1 MRRNSSSPC
10 NKDCG
15 QNVLSS
21 VIRPFGITIQI
32 MLLSSLIFIAALVT
46 SDGNADSGAT
56 WHHDSVSAEQP
67 LTFEAPKL
75 IVVERTVWQPVA
87 ESDDGA
93 EYVGGG
99 WEFSTVDEL
108 LDEEG
113 TYLVQPQAESAQSR
127 RTSVELIDL
136 ILPTVDDNDGHD
148 DFLPNVDTTLF
159 IPVSTYSPTGPP
171 TYILT
176 TPQPTD
182 MDIFYTLPPVEA
194 MTPQPVEPITLPPVE
209 PITTQ
214 PVEPMTLPPVEPM
227 TPQPVEPMTP
237 QPVEPK
243 TPQPVEPM
251 TLPPVEP
258 MTLPPV
264 EPMTL
269 PPVEPMTPQPVEPMT
284 LPPVEPMTSQPVE
297 PMTLLPTDMETLLP
311 VMPVTLHP
319 KINTLAPTVS
329 ETISSPAPTV
339 TPTYFLT
346 IDPTY
351 VGVLLNTPEPMEN
364 VDILAMPTPPPSSI
378 MKFIDLDIEGFE
390 FTFPPINGEPI
401 TTSLAPS
408 SATPTGLPTYILT
421 TPVPTLSTSSATI
434 LFPSLVLS
442 KCSPSSKCSA
452 CMGDCDSD
460 NHCATGLQCFKRDDR
475 SSLAVPGCAI
485 GGVGDVAGEDYCFD
499 PNYDAMTVTPTIT
512 PPTTTISSYPI
523 SNSLTLLP
531 TPPSTTNAPIVESQ
545 NVTMIGVLTF
555 ELPINQTL
563 GLNHVAAIES
573 SLQVFLRRKLV
584 IYTSLVAFRGFEVSV
599 LAPPRRLEEA
609 SFSSVTR
616 LEEVLSSSVTATVLA
631 FATLAEPSINF
642 QFQEVIEELMLTE
655 HDEFFDILYSTNAFA
670 NKEKEYIM
678 LRGDG
683 SNSKSSIIGA
693 SIAGI
698 VVFIFLVGAIVVIRQ
713 RQVKMKD
720 DEEVRHPDS
729 IITFRNTFD
738 DDGSFPNYIHE
749 SALEIPTQAADAES
763 LTEDLYPYIDHNIE
777 PKTLTTVDDWS
788 LGEDV
793 EMNSPQLM
801 SNSLLIDSEM
811 NTSIT
816 DSEAS
821 FNRDIYDCA
830 VLHSLQEEQQ
840 ATRNSFT
847 RLYES
852 TTETPSSTPSSCVA
866 RPSSINTTTSNE
878 TSTPKLNVASKPK
891 GFSFFLSSP
900 EKTVYEVRAPPGPLG
915 IVVDSS
921 KDGPIICKM

>member
-1 MRRNSSSPC
+1 MTEAKLQLSVQQRHCHFTTNIMNERRNE
-10 NKDCG
+10 
-15 QNVLSS
+15 LSNS
-21 VIRPFGITIQI
+21 RWVPPTATKESIRRGSLCERWNPPPNQASNQTVTRQCCAIYTRWL
-32 MLLSSLIFIAALVT
+32 LLSLLLLLNISAVIAM
-46 SDGNADSGAT
+46 
-56 WHHDSVSAEQP
+56 
-67 LTFEAPKL
+67 
-75 IVVERTVWQPVA
+75 
-87 ESDDGA
+87 
-93 EYVGGG
+93 Y
-99 WEFSTVDEL
+99 
-108 LDEEG
+108 
-113 TYLVQPQAESAQSR
+113 VQPQAESAQSR

-148 DFLPNVDTTLF
+148 DSLPNVDNTLF

-182 MDIFYTLPPVEA
+182 MDIFYTLPPVE
-194 MTPQPVEPITLPPVE
+194 PITLPPVE
-209 PITTQ
+209 PMTPQPVEPMTPQ

-237 QPVEPK
+237 QP
-243 TPQPVEPM
+243 
-251 TLPPVEP
+251 
-258 MTLPPV
+258 
-264 EPMTL
+264 
-269 PPVEPMTPQPVEPMT
+269 
-284 LPPVEPMTSQPVE
+284 
-297 PMTLLPTDMETLLP
+297 TDMETLLP
-311 VMPVTLHP
+311 VMPVTLQP

-346 IDPTY
+346 VDPTY

-364 VDILAMPTPPPSSI
+364 VDILPMPTPPPSSI

-408 SATPTGLPTYILT
+408 STAPTGLPTYILT

-512 PPTTTISSYPI
+512 PPTTTTIAPSVLVTSTISSFPS

-531 TPPSTTNAPIVESQ
+531 TPIVESQ
-545 NVTMIGVLTF
+545 NVTMVGVLTF

-584 IYTSLVAFRGFEVSV
+584 IYTSLVAFRGFEISV
-599 LAPPRRLEEA
+599 LAPPRLLEEA

-670 NKEKEYIM
+670 DKEKEYIM

-698 VVFIFLVGAIVVIRQ
+698 AVFIFLVGAIVVIRQ
-713 RQVKMKD
+713 RQVKMKA

-749 SALEIPTQAADAES
+749 SALEIPTQAADVES
-763 LTEDLYPYIDHNIE
+763 LTEDMYPYIDHNIE
-777 PKTLTTVDDWS
+777 PKTQTTVDDWS

-801 SNSLLIDSEM
+801 TNSLLIDSEM

-840 ATRNSFT
+840 ATRNSFS

-852 TTETPSSTPSSCVA
+852 TGTETPSSTPSSGVA